1 MKFCL
6 ATVAALTLF
15 GACASEPT
23 DEKIGKLD
31 FWDWLQYRRDE
42 YAAALDGGNRET
54 QLMLAQALKFQV
66 GKRYDSIVDAAA
78 NEQNAGRRELAVSAL
93 GFSMR
98 PEAVVH
104 LEPHLADP
112 VPAVRGT
119 AAAAIGFLN
128 PPQAPMPKIEAL
140 LSDVDPYVRQASLFS
155 LKLLCGPN
163 RKPSEAGIK
172 RVYELARDDADPGIR
187 NEAVWALGSIQDTKT
202 VDSVELLYKK
212 CLIDESPLVRGNA
225 AQMLANFGSVAAR
238 PAIPSLI
245 ERLKDGEVGVVERAH
260 YALKQITGRVDA
272 DRQYGSWVDWMREM
286 VEVLEFVCP
295 RDGEVSQAPG
305 TCSKCG
311 MVLEP
316 RALPTTE
323 FACPEHEDVT
333 SRKPGKCFKCQ
344 KELRPRPKD
353 APPK

>member
-6 ATVAALTLF
+6 ATLAALAFL
-15 GACASEPT
+15 GGCASEPT
-23 DEKIGKLD
+23 DERIGKLD

-54 QLMLAQALKFQV
+54 QLILAQALKVQV
-66 GKRYDSIVDAAA
+66 GRRYDTIVDVAA
-78 NEQNAGRRELAVSAL
+78 NEQDANRRELAVSAI
-93 GFSMR
+93 GFSQR

-104 LEPHLADP
+104 LEPHLGDP
-112 VPAVRGT
+112 VPKVRGT

-128 PPQAPMPKIEAL
+128 PPQAPMGKIEGL
-140 LSDVDPYVRQASLFS
+140 LNDVDLYVRQAALFA
-155 LKLLCGPN
+155 LKLLCNPG
-163 RKPSEAGIK
+163 RKPSKEGIV
-172 RVYELARDDADPGIR
+172 RIAELAREDADAGIR
-187 NEAVWALGSIQDTKT
+187 NEAVWALGSIKETKDVDT
-202 VDSVELLYKK
+202 VEILSRR
-212 CLIDESPLVRGNA
+212 CLVDESALVRGNA
-225 AQMLANFGSVAAR
+225 AQMLAGFGNAAR
-238 PAIPSLI
+238 SAIPALI
-245 ERLKDGEVGVVERAH
+245 DRLKDGEVGVVERAH

-286 VEVLEFVCP
+286 IEVLEFVCP

-311 MVLEP
+311 MVLEA

-323 FACPEHEDVT
+323 FACPEHPEVT
-333 SRKPGKCFKCQ
+333 SKRSGKCFKCQ

-353 APPK
+353 PPPTK